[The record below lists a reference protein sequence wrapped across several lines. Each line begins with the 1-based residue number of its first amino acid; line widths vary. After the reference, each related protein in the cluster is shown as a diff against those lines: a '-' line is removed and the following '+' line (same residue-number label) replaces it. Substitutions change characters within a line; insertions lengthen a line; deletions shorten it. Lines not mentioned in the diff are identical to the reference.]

1 MNAPIAQ
8 ELKQNI
14 IQQLAAIKS
23 KKKLVAIQ
31 SYINEINEDN
41 FAALDI
47 ESEILVRTSK
57 DVKEGKL
64 ISNTV
69 AIKRMKACLS
79 K

>member
-14 IQQLAAIKS
+14 IQQLDAIKS